1 MEVVLKFGQA
11 VIYAIIA
18 IAAMYGVK
26 FGRKFLY
33 IKNADHLIEEENNLA
48 LAFRQSGIYIGLAIA
63 MFGAVIGPDQ
73 GFFKDVLELGAY
85 GILSAIL
92 LTASLEISNRV
103 VLPRINNNDAVKKNN
118 IAVGLVEFGG
128 CIATGLI
135 ALGALSGTGPFLST
149 IVFFLMGQTALLI
162 MVALYE
168 YITPF
173 VIIKEVEKNNI
184 AAGVLLASMQIAL
197 SFIIYRSIEGD
208 FVSWEVDMITFV
220 KSAVSGILLI
230 AILFSKPIDKLF
242 LPNTTVAIEI
252 ERDKNAAALLV
263 VSSVKVALAIII
275 SGVVL

>member
-1 MEVVLKFGQA
+1 METVLNFGQA
-11 VIYAIIA
+11 VIYAVIA

-33 IKNADHLIEEENNLA
+33 IKNADHLIEEENNLS
-48 LAFRQSGIYIGLAIA
+48 LAFRQAGIYIGLAIA
-63 MFGAVIGPDQ
+63 MFGAVSGADQ
-73 GFFKDVLELGAY
+73 GFFKDILELGAY

-103 VLPRINNNDAVKKNN
+103 VLPRINNNDEVKKGN
-118 IAVGLVEFGG
+118 ISVGLVEFGG

-135 ALGALSGTGPFLST
+135 ALGAFSGTGPFWSS
-149 IVFFLMGQTALLI
+149 IVFFLMGQAALLI
-162 MVALYE
+162 MIAIYE

-173 VIIKEVEKNNI
+173 VVIKEVEKDNV
-184 AAGVLLASMQIAL
+184 AAGILLSAMQIAVA
-197 SFIIYRSIEGD
+197 FIIYRSIEGD
-208 FVSWEVDMITFV
+208 FVSWEADMLAFA
-220 KSAVSGILLI
+220 KSAISGIVLI
-230 AILFSKPIDKLF
+230 AVLFNKPIDKLF
-242 LPNTTVAIEI
+242 LPNTTVATEI